1 MIYHNAKQK
10 TMQGG
15 GYMGTI
21 RSSIELY
28 NGWTPALQSIT
39 NAINM
44 TISHFEKMKMVSGN
58 SIDAGTLTVARNE
71 IRNAEATIA
80 QMQERLTGVDRTGRR
95 VSEGLNNIGN
105 AASVSEQH
113 IKSMTQAV
121 QKQTN
126 ELVNMANMVGQSS
139 VLITQAIQGQTSA
152 MINMA
157 GVTGQSAQQ
166 VIQSMQGQTNE
177 MKNMANVT
185 VQSTNVIQNE
195 LINIA
200 NATERATKATERQT
214 GATMRMSHITEQT
227 MLHMTKAIKHQTE
240 ESIRMGNVTEQ
251 TLLQIVNAAQQQTRE
266 IVKLTE
272 TVENAAKKIPP
283 PIDGSRRAQ
292 NGFNR
297 SLNTGVHSANR
308 LLGIIKNIAGVYLS
322 LKGINI
328 IGKLSDSVTSLT
340 ARLNLINDGLRTTKE
355 LSDTILKSSFES
367 GVSYT
372 DTASSIAKMG
382 LNAGAAFNNNDE
394 LIAFMD
400 QVNKTFVIGGASAM
414 EQSSAMLQLTQ
425 AMAAGALRGQELN
438 SILAGA
444 PGIARNIEK
453 YMGWAEGS
461 IKKYAEEGKVTAQV
475 VKNAM
480 LSFAEETNQKFNS
493 MPATISQTFTR
504 IKTLALKSFTSVLQ
518 GINRLF
524 NHENASQMLYQWGAV
539 FQYIADRANRTIE
552 KLNNIVNSDEFIAF
566 SQDIMTAFAAAGA
579 VVTLFIDSLVNGFE
593 YVISNWD
600 TFQPMLVGVAVAMA
614 LVTAK
619 QIALNIAMYANPI
632 TFIIVC
638 ITMLIVLLYKMVD
651 KINEAKDT
659 TISATGIVA
668 GVIGGLYT
676 IVYNVFAAAW
686 NVVAAFV
693 NFFGN
698 VFKDPVAAIKILILE
713 LGNVI
718 LSLIQTIVQSLSELA
733 NHIPGMSFVVEGLDK
748 FDNWLTRTQ
757 DKADRLIDK
766 MKNDMDYEEFLPSME
781 YKNVHETVEEFYIKT
796 AGFGD
801 GIKQYMQEFNPFEG
815 VQGVNEL
822 LGDILKNVQSSAE
835 DTSKIANGLER
846 DKEDLEFLR
855 TVANIKYGDKYVM
868 PQVKVEMT
876 NNNNIQSEMDL
887 DGFFD
892 RKVEEMAQI
901 INASAEGV
909 HI

>member
-1 MIYHNAKQK
+1 
-10 TMQGG
+10 
-15 GYMGTI
+15 MGTI

-28 NGWTPALQSIT
+28 NGWTPALQSIS

-44 TISHFEKMKMVSGN
+44 TISHFEKMQRVSGN
-58 SIDAGTLTVARNE
+58 SIDVGALSAARNE

-80 QMQERLTGVDRTGRR
+80 QMQQRLTGIDRTGQR
-95 VSEGLNNIGN
+95 VSEGMNNIGN

-126 ELVNMANMVGQSS
+126 ELTNMTNITVQSA
-139 VLITQAIQGQTSA
+139 LQTTQALQGQTSA
-152 MINMA
+152 IINMA
-157 GVTGQSAQQ
+157 SITGQSTQK
-166 VIQSMQGQTNE
+166 VIQSFQIQTNE
-177 MKNMANVT
+177 MKNMASMT
-185 VQSTNVIQNE
+185 AQSSQAIQKQTNE
-195 LINIA
+195 LINMA
-200 NATERATKATERQT
+200 NATERAAKATERQT
-214 GATMRMSHITEQT
+214 GATMRMSHITEQ
-227 MLHMTKAIKHQTE
+227 
-240 ESIRMGNVTEQ
+240 S
-251 TLLQIVNAAQQQTRE
+251 LLQIVNATQQQTRE

-292 NGFNR
+292 NDFNR
-297 SLNTGVHSANR
+297 SLNSGAHSANR
-308 LLGIIKNIAGVYLS
+308 LFSIIKNIAGVYLS
-322 LKGINI
+322 LKGINV
-328 IGKLSDSVTSLT
+328 IGKISDSITSLT

-355 LSDTILKSSFES
+355 LSDTILKSSFEA
-367 GVSYT
+367 GASYT

-382 LNAGAAFNNNDE
+382 LNAGAAFNSNDE

-400 QVNKTFVIGGASAM
+400 QVNKTFVIGGASTM

-453 YMGWAEGS
+453 YMGWASGS

-504 IKTLALKSFTSVLQ
+504 IKTLALKSFTPVLQ

-524 NHENASQMLYQWGAV
+524 NHDNANQILYQWGAV

-566 SQDIMTAFAAAGA
+566 SQDVMTAFAAAGA
-579 VVTLFIDSLVNGFE
+579 VATFFFDTPVNGFQ
-593 YVISNWD
+593 YVINNWD
-600 TFQPMLVGVAVAMA
+600 TFRPILVGVAVAMG
-614 LVTAK
+614 LV
-619 QIALNIAMYANPI
+619 IAAQMAMNIAMYANPI
-632 TFIIVC
+632 TFFIIG
-638 ITMLIVLLYKMVD
+638 ITLLIVLLYKMVN

-659 TISATGIVA
+659 TISATGIIA
-668 GVIGGLYT
+668 GVIGGFYA
-676 IVYNVFAAAW
+676 IVYNVFAGAW
-686 NVVAAFV
+686 NVVATFV

-698 VFKDPVAAIKILILE
+698 VFKDPVASIKILFLE

-718 LSLIQTIVQSLSELA
+718 LSLIQTVVQSLSELFR
-733 NHIPGMSFVVEGLDK
+733 HIPSMSFVVEGLDK
-748 FDNWLTRTQ
+748 FDNWLSRTQ
-757 DKADRLIDK
+757 NKANTLIDK
-766 MKNDMDYEEFLPSME
+766 IKNDMDYEEFLAPME
-781 YKNVHETVEEFYIKT
+781 YKNVHETVAYFYDK
-796 AGFGD
+796 AGAFEK
-801 GIKQYMQEFNPFEG
+801 GIKQYMEDFNPFEG

-822 LGDILKNVQSSAE
+822 LADILKNVQSSAE
-835 DTSKIANGLER
+835 DTSKIADGLQR
-846 DKEDLEFLR
+846 DDEDLEFLR

-876 NNNNIQSEMDL
+876 NNNNIQSDMDL

-892 RKVEEMAQI
+892 RKVEEMTQI

>member
-1 MIYHNAKQK
+1 
-10 TMQGG
+10 
-15 GYMGTI
+15 MGTI

-28 NGWTPALQSIT
+28 NGWTPALQSIS

-44 TISHFEKMKMVSGN
+44 TISHFEKMQRVSGN
-58 SIDAGTLTVARNE
+58 SIDVGALSAARNE

-80 QMQERLTGVDRTGRR
+80 QMQQRLTGIDRTGQR
-95 VSEGLNNIGN
+95 VSEGMNNIGN

-126 ELVNMANMVGQSS
+126 ELTNMTNITVQSA
-139 VLITQAIQGQTSA
+139 LQTTQALQGQTSA
-152 MINMA
+152 IINMA
-157 GVTGQSAQQ
+157 SIMGQSTQK
-166 VIQSMQGQTNE
+166 VIQSFQIQTNE
-177 MKNMANVT
+177 MKNMASMT
-185 VQSTNVIQNE
+185 AQSSQAIQKQTNE
-195 LINIA
+195 LINMA
-200 NATERATKATERQT
+200 NATERVAKATGKQTTETMKMSNTTKKSMNSMRQSIKRQT
-214 GATMRMSHITEQT
+214 DATIEMSNITKRS
-227 MLHMTKAIKHQTE
+227 MNSMTK
-240 ESIRMGNVTEQ
+240 SI
-251 TLLQIVNAAQQQTRE
+251 QQQTKNIE
-266 IVKLTE
+266 ILTQ

-297 SLNTGVHSANR
+297 SLNSGAHSANR
-308 LLGIIKNIAGVYLS
+308 LFSIIKNIAGVYLS

-328 IGKLSDSVTSLT
+328 IGKLSDSITSLT

-355 LSDTILKSSFES
+355 LSDTILKSSFEA
-367 GVSYT
+367 GASYT

-382 LNAGAAFNNNDE
+382 LNAGAAFNSNDE

-400 QVNKTFVIGGASAM
+400 QVNKTFVIGGASTM

-453 YMGWAEGS
+453 YMGWASGS

-480 LSFAEETNQKFNS
+480 LAFAEETNQKFNS

-504 IKTLALKSFTSVLQ
+504 IKTLALKSFTPVLQ

-524 NHENASQMLYQWGAV
+524 NHDNANQILYQWGAV

-566 SQDIMTAFAAAGA
+566 SQDVMTAFAAAGA
-579 VVTLFIDSLVNGFE
+579 VATFFFDTPVNGFQ
-593 YVISNWD
+593 YVINNWD
-600 TFQPMLVGVAVAMA
+600 TFRPILVGVAVAMG
-614 LVTAK
+614 LV
-619 QIALNIAMYANPI
+619 IAAQMAMNIAMYANPI
-632 TFIIVC
+632 TFFIIG
-638 ITMLIVLLYKMVD
+638 ITLLIVLLYKMVD

-659 TISATGIVA
+659 TVSATGIIA
-668 GVIGGLYT
+668 GVIGGFYA
-676 IVYNVFAAAW
+676 IVYNVFAGAW

-698 VFKDPVAAIKILILE
+698 VFKDPVASIKILFLE

-718 LSLIQTIVQSLSELA
+718 LSLIQTVVQSLSELFR
-733 NHIPGMSFVVEGLDK
+733 HIPSMSFVVEGLDK
-748 FDNWLTRTQ
+748 FDNWLSRTQ
-757 DKADRLIDK
+757 NKANTLIDK
-766 MKNDMDYEEFLPSME
+766 IKNDMDYEEFLAPME
-781 YKNVHETVEEFYIKT
+781 YKNVHETVAYFYDK
-796 AGFGD
+796 AGAFEK
-801 GIKQYMQEFNPFEG
+801 GIKQYMEDFNPFEG

-822 LGDILKNVQSSAE
+822 LADILKNVQSSAE
-835 DTSKIANGLER
+835 DTSKIADGLQR
-846 DKEDLEFLR
+846 DDEDL
-855 TVANIKYGDKYVM
+855 
-868 PQVKVEMT
+868 
-876 NNNNIQSEMDL
+876 
-887 DGFFD
+887 
-892 RKVEEMAQI
+892 
-901 INASAEGV
+901 
-909 HI
+909 

>member
-1 MIYHNAKQK
+1 
-10 TMQGG
+10 
-15 GYMGTI
+15 MGTI

-44 TISHFEKMKMVSGN
+44 TISHFEKMQRVSGN
-58 SIDAGTLTVARNE
+58 SIDAGAFTAARNE

-80 QMQERLTGVDRTGRR
+80 EMQERLTGVDRTGRR

-126 ELVNMANMVGQSS
+126 ELVNMANMAGQSN

-152 MINMA
+152 IINVA
-157 GVTGQSAQQ
+157 DVTGKSAKA
-166 VIQSMQGQTNE
+166 IQKQTTE
-177 MKNMANVT
+177 LKNMA
-185 VQSTNVIQNE
+185 S
-195 LINIA
+195 A
-200 NATERATKATERQT
+200 AKRATKAIGKQTTETMKMSNTTKKSMNSMRQSIKQQT
-214 GATMRMSHITEQT
+214 DATIKMSKITKES
-227 MLHMTKAIKHQTE
+227 MDSMTK
-240 ESIRMGNVTEQ
+240 SI
-251 TLLQIVNAAQQQTRE
+251 QQQTKNIE
-266 IVKLTE
+266 ILTK

-297 SLNTGVHSANR
+297 SLNTGAHSANR

-322 LKGINI
+322 LRGINI
-328 IGKLSDSVTSLT
+328 ISKLSDSVTSLT

-367 GVSYT
+367 GASYT

-504 IKTLALKSFTSVLQ
+504 IKTLALKSFTPVLQ

-524 NHENASQMLYQWGAV
+524 NHENANQMLYQWGAV

-566 SQDIMTAFAAAGA
+566 SQDIMTAFAVAGA

-593 YVISNWD
+593 YVINNWD

-614 LVTAK
+614 LVTAA
-619 QIALNIAMYANPI
+619 QWAMNIAMYANPI
-632 TFIIVC
+632 TFIIIG

-698 VFKDPVAAIKILILE
+698 VFKDPVAAIKILFLE

-718 LSLIQTIVQSLSELA
+718 LSLIQTIVQSLSELFS
-733 NHIPGMSFVVEGLDK
+733 HIPGMSFVVEGLDK

-757 DKADRLIDK
+757 YKADRLIDK
-766 MKNDMDYEEFLPSME
+766 IKNDMDYEEFLPSME
-781 YKNVHETVEEFYIKT
+781 YKNVHETVEEFYIKA

>member
-1 MIYHNAKQK
+1 
-10 TMQGG
+10 
-15 GYMGTI
+15 MGTI

-44 TISHFEKMKMVSGN
+44 TISHFEKMQRVSGN
-58 SIDAGTLTVARNE
+58 SIDVGAFTAARNE
-71 IRNAEATIA
+71 IRNAEATIVE
-80 QMQERLTGVDRTGRR
+80 MQERLTGVDRTGRR

-126 ELVNMANMVGQSS
+126 ELVNMANMAGQSS

-152 MINMA
+152 IINVA
-157 GVTGQSAQQ
+157 DVTGKSAKA
-166 VIQSMQGQTNE
+166 IQKQTTE
-177 MKNMANVT
+177 LKNMA
-185 VQSTNVIQNE
+185 S
-195 LINIA
+195 A
-200 NATERATKATERQT
+200 AKRATKAIGKQTTETMKMSNTTKKSMNSMRQSIKQQT
-214 GATMRMSHITEQT
+214 DATIKMSKITKES
-227 MLHMTKAIKHQTE
+227 MDSMTK
-240 ESIRMGNVTEQ
+240 SIR
-251 TLLQIVNAAQQQTRE
+251 QQTKNIE
-266 IVKLTE
+266 ILTK

-297 SLNTGVHSANR
+297 SLNTGAHSANR

-322 LKGINI
+322 LRGINI
-328 IGKLSDSVTSLT
+328 ISKLSDSVTSLT

-367 GVSYT
+367 GASYT

-504 IKTLALKSFTSVLQ
+504 IKTLALKSFTPVLQ

-524 NHENASQMLYQWGAV
+524 NHENANQMLYQWGAV

-566 SQDIMTAFAAAGA
+566 SQDIMTAFAVAGA

-593 YVISNWD
+593 YVINNWD
-600 TFQPMLVGVAVAMA
+600 TFQPMLVGVAVAMG
-614 LVTAK
+614 LVTAA
-619 QIALNIAMYANPI
+619 QWSMNIAMYANPI
-632 TFIIVC
+632 TFIIIG

-698 VFKDPVAAIKILILE
+698 VFKDPVAAIKILFLE

-718 LSLIQTIVQSLSELA
+718 LSLIQTIVQSLSELFS
-733 NHIPGMSFVVEGLDK
+733 HIPGMSFVVEGLDK

-757 DKADRLIDK
+757 YKADRLIDK
-766 MKNDMDYEEFLPSME
+766 IKNDMDYEEFLPSME
-781 YKNVHETVEEFYIKT
+781 YKNVHETVEEFYIKA

-887 DGFFD
+887 DGF
-892 RKVEEMAQI
+892 
-901 INASAEGV
+901 
-909 HI
+909 

>member
-1 MIYHNAKQK
+1 
-10 TMQGG
+10 
-15 GYMGTI
+15 MGTI

-28 NGWTPALQSIT
+28 NGWTPALQSIS

-44 TISHFEKMKMVSGN
+44 TISHFEKMQRVSGN
-58 SIDAGTLTVARNE
+58 SIDVGALSAARNE

-80 QMQERLTGVDRTGRR
+80 QMQQRLTGIDRTGQR
-95 VSEGLNNIGN
+95 VSEGMNNIGN

-126 ELVNMANMVGQSS
+126 ELTNMTNITVQSA
-139 VLITQAIQGQTSA
+139 LQTTQALQGQTSA
-152 MINMA
+152 IINMA
-157 GVTGQSAQQ
+157 SITGQSTQK
-166 VIQSMQGQTNE
+166 VIQSFQIQTNE
-177 MKNMANVT
+177 MKNMASMT
-185 VQSTNVIQNE
+185 AQSSQAIQKQTNE
-195 LINIA
+195 LINMA
-200 NATERATKATERQT
+200 NATERVAKATERQT
-214 GATMRMSHITEQT
+214 GATMRMSHITEQ
-227 MLHMTKAIKHQTE
+227 
-240 ESIRMGNVTEQ
+240 S
-251 TLLQIVNAAQQQTRE
+251 LLQIVNATQQQTRE

-297 SLNTGVHSANR
+297 SLNSGAHSANR
-308 LLGIIKNIAGVYLS
+308 LFSIIKNIAGVYLS
-322 LKGINI
+322 LKGINV
-328 IGKLSDSVTSLT
+328 IGKISDSITSLT

-355 LSDTILKSSFES
+355 LSDTILKSSFEA
-367 GVSYT
+367 GASYT

-382 LNAGAAFNNNDE
+382 LNAGAAFNSNDE

-453 YMGWAEGS
+453 YMGWASGS

-504 IKTLALKSFTSVLQ
+504 IKTLALKSFTPVLQ

-524 NHENASQMLYQWGAV
+524 NHDNANQILYQWGAV

-566 SQDIMTAFAAAGA
+566 SQDVMTAFAAAGA
-579 VVTLFIDSLVNGFE
+579 VATFFFDTPVNGFQ
-593 YVISNWD
+593 YVINNWD
-600 TFQPMLVGVAVAMA
+600 TFRPILVGVAVAMG
-614 LVTAK
+614 LV
-619 QIALNIAMYANPI
+619 IAAQMAMNIAMYANPI
-632 TFIIVC
+632 TFFIIG
-638 ITMLIVLLYKMVD
+638 ITLLIVLLYKMVN

-659 TISATGIVA
+659 TISATGIIA
-668 GVIGGLYT
+668 GVIGGFYA
-676 IVYNVFAAAW
+676 IVYNVFAGAW
-686 NVVAAFV
+686 NVVATFV

-698 VFKDPVAAIKILILE
+698 VFKDPVASIKILFLE

-718 LSLIQTIVQSLSELA
+718 LSLIQTVVQSLSELFR
-733 NHIPGMSFVVEGLDK
+733 HIPSMSFVVEGLDK
-748 FDNWLTRTQ
+748 FDNWLSRTQ
-757 DKADRLIDK
+757 NKANTLIDK
-766 MKNDMDYEEFLPSME
+766 IKNDMDYEEFLAPME
-781 YKNVHETVEEFYIKT
+781 YKNVHETVAYFYDK
-796 AGFGD
+796 AGAFEK
-801 GIKQYMQEFNPFEG
+801 GIKQYMEDFNPFEG

-822 LGDILKNVQSSAE
+822 LADILKNVQSSAE
-835 DTSKIANGLER
+835 DTSKIADGLQR
-846 DKEDLEFLR
+846 DDEDLEFLR

-876 NNNNIQSEMDL
+876 NNNNIQSDMDL

-892 RKVEEMAQI
+892 RKVEEMTQI

>member
-1 MIYHNAKQK
+1 
-10 TMQGG
+10 
-15 GYMGTI
+15 MGTI

-44 TISHFEKMKMVSGN
+44 TISHFEKMQRVSGN
-58 SIDAGTLTVARNE
+58 SIDVGAFTAARNE
-71 IRNAEATIA
+71 IRNAEATIVE
-80 QMQERLTGVDRTGRR
+80 MQERLTGVDRTGRR

-126 ELVNMANMVGQSS
+126 ELVNMANMAGQSS

-152 MINMA
+152 IINVA
-157 GVTGQSAQQ
+157 DVTGKSAKA
-166 VIQSMQGQTNE
+166 IQKQTTE
-177 MKNMANVT
+177 LKNMA
-185 VQSTNVIQNE
+185 S
-195 LINIA
+195 A
-200 NATERATKATERQT
+200 AKRATKAIGKQTTETMKMSNTTKKSMNSMRQSIKQQT
-214 GATMRMSHITEQT
+214 DATIKMSKITKES
-227 MLHMTKAIKHQTE
+227 MDSMTK
-240 ESIRMGNVTEQ
+240 SIR
-251 TLLQIVNAAQQQTRE
+251 QQTKNIE
-266 IVKLTE
+266 ILTK

-297 SLNTGVHSANR
+297 SLNTGAHSANR

-322 LKGINI
+322 LRGINI
-328 IGKLSDSVTSLT
+328 ISKLSDSVTSLT

-367 GVSYT
+367 GASYT

-504 IKTLALKSFTSVLQ
+504 IKTLALKSFTPVLQ

-524 NHENASQMLYQWGAV
+524 NHENANQMLYQWGAV

-566 SQDIMTAFAAAGA
+566 SQDIMTAFAVAGA

-593 YVISNWD
+593 YVINNWD
-600 TFQPMLVGVAVAMA
+600 TFQPMLVGVAVAMG
-614 LVTAK
+614 LVTAA
-619 QIALNIAMYANPI
+619 QWSMNIAMYANPI
-632 TFIIVC
+632 TFIIIG

-698 VFKDPVAAIKILILE
+698 VFKDPVAAIKILFLE

-718 LSLIQTIVQSLSELA
+718 LSLIQTIVQSLSELFS
-733 NHIPGMSFVVEGLDK
+733 HIPGMSFVVEGLDK

-757 DKADRLIDK
+757 YKADRLIDK
-766 MKNDMDYEEFLPSME
+766 IKNDMDYEEFLPSME
-781 YKNVHETVEEFYIKT
+781 YKNVHETVEEFYIKA

>member
-1 MIYHNAKQK
+1 
-10 TMQGG
+10 
-15 GYMGTI
+15 MGTI

-44 TISHFEKMKMVSGN
+44 TISHFEKMQRVSGN
-58 SIDAGTLTVARNE
+58 SIDAGAFTAARNE

-80 QMQERLTGVDRTGRR
+80 EMQERLTGVDRTGRR

-126 ELVNMANMVGQSS
+126 ELVNMANMAGQSN

-152 MINMA
+152 IINVA
-157 GVTGQSAQQ
+157 DVTGKSAKA
-166 VIQSMQGQTNE
+166 IQKQTTE
-177 MKNMANVT
+177 LKNMA
-185 VQSTNVIQNE
+185 S
-195 LINIA
+195 A
-200 NATERATKATERQT
+200 AKRATKAIGKQTTETMKMSNTTKKSMNSMRQSIKQQT
-214 GATMRMSHITEQT
+214 DATIKMSKITKES
-227 MLHMTKAIKHQTE
+227 MDSMTK
-240 ESIRMGNVTEQ
+240 SI
-251 TLLQIVNAAQQQTRE
+251 QQQTKNIE
-266 IVKLTE
+266 ILTK

-297 SLNTGVHSANR
+297 SLNTGAHSANR

-322 LKGINI
+322 LRGINI

-367 GVSYT
+367 GASYT

-504 IKTLALKSFTSVLQ
+504 IKTLALKSFTPVLQ

-524 NHENASQMLYQWGAV
+524 NHENANQMLYQWGAV

-593 YVISNWD
+593 YVINNWD
-600 TFQPMLVGVAVAMA
+600 TFQPMLVGVAVAMG
-614 LVTAK
+614 LVTAA
-619 QIALNIAMYANPI
+619 QWSMNIAMYANPI
-632 TFIIVC
+632 TFIIIG

-698 VFKDPVAAIKILILE
+698 VFKDPVVAIKILFLE

-718 LSLIQTIVQSLSELA
+718 LSLIQTIVQSLS
-733 NHIPGMSFVVEGLDK
+733 
-748 FDNWLTRTQ
+748 
-757 DKADRLIDK
+757 
-766 MKNDMDYEEFLPSME
+766 
-781 YKNVHETVEEFYIKT
+781 
-796 AGFGD
+796 
-801 GIKQYMQEFNPFEG
+801 
-815 VQGVNEL
+815 
-822 LGDILKNVQSSAE
+822 
-835 DTSKIANGLER
+835 
-846 DKEDLEFLR
+846 
-855 TVANIKYGDKYVM
+855 
-868 PQVKVEMT
+868 
-876 NNNNIQSEMDL
+876 
-887 DGFFD
+887 
-892 RKVEEMAQI
+892 
-901 INASAEGV
+901 
-909 HI
+909 

>member
-1 MIYHNAKQK
+1 
-10 TMQGG
+10 MQGG
-15 GYMGTI
+15 EYMGTI

-28 NGWTPALQSIT
+28 NGWTPALQSIS

-44 TISHFEKMKMVSGN
+44 TISHFEKMQRVSGD
-58 SIDAGTLTVARNE
+58 SINVGALSAARNE

-80 QMQERLTGVDRTGRR
+80 QMQQRLTGVDRTGQR
-95 VSEGLNNIGN
+95 VSEGLHNIGN

-113 IKSMTQAV
+113 IKNMTQAV

-126 ELVNMANMVGQSS
+126 ELINMANMTGQSALQ
-139 VLITQAIQGQTSA
+139 VTQALQGQTSA
-152 MINMA
+152 MVNMA
-157 GVTGQSAQQ
+157 SITGQSVQQ
-166 VIQSMQGQTNE
+166 VVQLVQGQTNE
-177 MKNMANVT
+177 MKSMANVT
-185 VQSTNVIQNE
+185 AQSAQAIQKQTNE
-195 LINIA
+195 LINMS

-214 GATMRMSHITEQT
+214 GATIRMSHITEQS
-227 MLHMTKAIKHQTE
+227 MLQMTKAMQHQTV

-251 TLLQIVNAAQQQTRE
+251 SLLRIVGAIQKQTNE

-297 SLNTGVHSANR
+297 SLNNGAHSANR
-308 LLGIIKNIAGVYLS
+308 LFSIIKNIAGVYLS
-322 LKGINI
+322 LRGINI
-328 IGKLSDSVTSLT
+328 IGKLSDSMASIT

-367 GVSYT
+367 GASYT

-382 LNAGAAFNNNDE
+382 LNAGAAFNSNDE

-453 YMGWAEGS
+453 YMGWAAGS

-480 LSFAEETNQKFNS
+480 LSFAEETNEKFNS

-504 IKTLALKSFTSVLQ
+504 IKTLAIKSFTPVLQ

-524 NHENASQMLYQWGAV
+524 NHDNAKQMLYQWGAV

-566 SQDIMTAFAAAGA
+566 SQDVMTAFAVAGA
-579 VVTLFIDSLVNGFE
+579 VATFFFDTLVNGFE
-593 YVISNWD
+593 YVINNWD
-600 TFQPMLVGVAVAMA
+600 TFQPMLVGVAVAMG
-614 LVTAK
+614 LVTAA
-619 QIALNIAMYANPI
+619 QIAMNIAMYANPI
-632 TFIIVC
+632 TLIIVG
-638 ITMLIVLLYKMVD
+638 ITLLIVLLYKMVD
-651 KINEAKDT
+651 KINEVKDT
-659 TISATGIVA
+659 TISATGIIA
-668 GVIGGLYT
+668 GVIGGFYA

-698 VFKDPVAAIKILILE
+698 VFKDPVASIKILFLE

-718 LSLIQTIVQSLSELA
+718 LSLIQTVVQSLSELFS
-733 NHIPGMSFVVEGLDK
+733 HIPGMSFVVEGLDK
-748 FDNWLTRTQ
+748 FDNWLSRTQ
-757 DKADRLIDK
+757 NKANTLIDK
-766 MKNDMDYEEFLPSME
+766 IKNDMDYEEFLPSME
-781 YKNVHETVEEFYIKT
+781 YKNVHETVAYFYDKA
-796 AGFGD
+796 AGFSE
-801 GIKQYMQEFNPFEG
+801 GIKQYMEDFNPFEG

-822 LGDILKNVQSSAE
+822 LADILKNVQSSAE
-835 DTSKIANGLER
+835 DTSKIADGLER

-876 NNNNIQSEMDL
+876 NNNNIQSDMDL

-901 INASAEGV
+901 ITASAEGV

>member
-1 MIYHNAKQK
+1 
-10 TMQGG
+10 
-15 GYMGTI
+15 MGTI

-28 NGWTPALQSIT
+28 NGWTPALQSIS

-44 TISHFEKMKMVSGN
+44 TISHFEKMQRVSGN
-58 SIDAGTLTVARNE
+58 SIDVGALSAARNE

-80 QMQERLTGVDRTGRR
+80 QMQQRLTGIDRTGQR
-95 VSEGLNNIGN
+95 VSEGMNNIGN

-126 ELVNMANMVGQSS
+126 ELTNMTNITVQSA
-139 VLITQAIQGQTSA
+139 LQTTQALQGQTSA
-152 MINMA
+152 IINMA
-157 GVTGQSAQQ
+157 SITGQSTQK
-166 VIQSMQGQTNE
+166 VIQSFQIQTNE
-177 MKNMANVT
+177 MKNMASMT
-185 VQSTNVIQNE
+185 AQSSQAIQKQTNE
-195 LINIA
+195 LINMA
-200 NATERATKATERQT
+200 NATERVAKATERQT
-214 GATMRMSHITEQT
+214 GATMRMSHITEQ
-227 MLHMTKAIKHQTE
+227 
-240 ESIRMGNVTEQ
+240 S
-251 TLLQIVNAAQQQTRE
+251 LLQIVNATQQQTRE

-292 NGFNR
+292 NDFNR
-297 SLNTGVHSANR
+297 SLNSGAHSANR
-308 LLGIIKNIAGVYLS
+308 LFSIIKNIAGVYLS
-322 LKGINI
+322 LKGINV
-328 IGKLSDSVTSLT
+328 IGKISDSITSLT

-355 LSDTILKSSFES
+355 LSDTILKSSFEA
-367 GVSYT
+367 GASYT

-382 LNAGAAFNNNDE
+382 LNAGAAFNSNDE

-400 QVNKTFVIGGASAM
+400 QVNKTFVIGGASTM

-453 YMGWAEGS
+453 YMGWASGS

-504 IKTLALKSFTSVLQ
+504 IKTLALKSFTPVLQ

-524 NHENASQMLYQWGAV
+524 NHDNANQILYQWGAV

-566 SQDIMTAFAAAGA
+566 SQDVMTAFAAAGA
-579 VVTLFIDSLVNGFE
+579 VATFFFDTPVNGFQ
-593 YVISNWD
+593 YVINNWD
-600 TFQPMLVGVAVAMA
+600 TFRPILVGVAVAMG
-614 LVTAK
+614 LV
-619 QIALNIAMYANPI
+619 IAAQMAMNIAMYANPI
-632 TFIIVC
+632 TFFIIG
-638 ITMLIVLLYKMVD
+638 ITLLIVLLYKMVD

-659 TISATGIVA
+659 TVSATGIIA
-668 GVIGGLYT
+668 GVIGGFYA
-676 IVYNVFAAAW
+676 IVYNVFAGAW
-686 NVVAAFV
+686 NVVATFV

-698 VFKDPVAAIKILILE
+698 VFKDPVASIKILFLE

-718 LSLIQTIVQSLSELA
+718 LSLIQTVVQSLSELFR
-733 NHIPGMSFVVEGLDK
+733 HIPSMSFVVEGLDK
-748 FDNWLTRTQ
+748 FDNWLSRTQ
-757 DKADRLIDK
+757 NKANTLIDK
-766 MKNDMDYEEFLPSME
+766 IKNDMDYEEFLAPME
-781 YKNVHETVEEFYIKT
+781 YKNVHETVAYFYDK
-796 AGFGD
+796 AGAFEK
-801 GIKQYMQEFNPFEG
+801 GIKQYMEDFNPFEG

-822 LGDILKNVQSSAE
+822 LADILKNVQSSAE
-835 DTSKIANGLER
+835 DTSKIADGLQR
-846 DKEDLEFLR
+846 DDEDLEFLR

-876 NNNNIQSEMDL
+876 NNNNIQSDMDL

-892 RKVEEMAQI
+892 KKVEEMTQI